1 MPMPRARFT
10 VRKLMK
16 WVAVAACVL
25 WGVILMERSQRYGRI
40 STNYA
45 MAKFLWYGVTCSPLS
60 TNKAKWVEDMQKK
73 YEYAAAHPWLPVE
86 PDPPEP
92 EL

>member
-1 MPMPRARFT
+1 MRLPRERFT

-16 WVAVAACVL
+16 WVAIAACVL
-25 WGVILMERSQRYGRI
+25 WSVILMERSHRYRAK

-45 MAKFLWYGVTCSPLS
+45 MAKFLWYGVTGSTLS
-60 TNKAKWVEDMQKK
+60 TTQAKWLEDMQKK
-73 YEYAAAHPWLPVE
+73 YDYAAAHPWLPVE

-92 EL
+92 E